1 MRICTVQ
8 EMREMDRRAV
18 EEYGLP
24 EAILMENAGQ
34 AVYNVV
40 KSQYG
45 TGGRRYVVICGRG
58 NNGGD
63 GLVLARLLHSN
74 GADVKVFLLADETSV
89 SGAAEVNF
97 DAARKAGVPLQRLCT
112 VEDLYLGR
120 RCDVVIDALF
130 GTGITREVAGLE
142 ADVIGKVNE
151 SGLPVVSVDIP
162 SGVDGDTGAV
172 HGVGIRAACTVT
184 FGSPKWGNVLPPG
197 REMCGQL
204 FLSRISFPPALQEED
219 GLAVLNRLTRLP
231 DRPAESHKSD
241 YGDVLFVAGAGT
253 YLGAPALSVL
263 SFLRA
268 GGGYARLATPRSIAP
283 LLATSASEVVLIP
296 LAETVEGTIAVS
308 NLDELRQRGAAADA
322 VVVGP
327 GLSLNEE
334 TQELVRA
341 LVAVLQ
347 APVVIDG
354 DGLTAIADHPA
365 ALTSREAPTCL
376 TPHAG
381 EMSRLLGWSVEQ
393 VVAHRVEAVR
403 EAAVR
408 FDATVLLKGSSTL
421 VCGPDGVVSVNLSGN
436 PGMATAG
443 CGDVL
448 AGTIAALLG
457 VGLAPRE
464 ATETGAF
471 IHGFAGD
478 LAAWHKGQDGVI
490 ARDVMES
497 LPEAVRLY
505 REGFSEIRRNFYGC
519 VVVI

>member
-1 MRICTVQ
+1 MRVCTVQ
-8 EMREMDRRAV
+8 EMREWDRRAV

-40 KSQYG
+40 KTQYG

-63 GLVLARLLHSN
+63 GLVTARLLHSN
-74 GADVKVFLLADETSV
+74 GAHVKVFLLSDESSL
-89 SGAAEVNF
+89 SGVTGLNR
-97 DAARKAGVPLQRLCT
+97 DAAKKAGIPLHRLRA
-112 VEDLYLGR
+112 VDDLYLGCQ
-120 RCDVVIDALF
+120 CDVVIDALF
-130 GTGITREVAGLE
+130 GTGITREVTGLE
-142 ADVIGKVNE
+142 AEVVRKVNE

-184 FGSPKWGNVLPPG
+184 FGSPKWGNLLPPG

-204 FLSRISFPPALQEED
+204 FLSRISFPPALYEADE
-219 GLAVLNRLTRLP
+219 LAVLNRLTELP
-231 DRPAESHKSD
+231 QRSLESHKSD
-241 YGDVLFVAGAGT
+241 YGDALFVAGAGT
-253 YLGAPALSVL
+253 YLGAPALAVL

-283 LLATSASEVVLIP
+283 LLASSASEAVLIP
-296 LAETVEGTIAVS
+296 MAETVEGTIAVS
-308 NLDELRQRGAAADA
+308 NLEELRQRGAAADV

-327 GLSLNEE
+327 GLSLNPE
-334 TQELVRA
+334 TQDLVRELVPVLRSS
-341 LVAVLQ
+341 LVL
-347 APVVIDG
+347 DG
-354 DGLTAIADHPA
+354 DGLTAIADDPA
-365 ALTSREAPTCL
+365 ALAGREAPTLL

-381 EMSRLLGWSVEQ
+381 EMSRLLGWSIEQ
-393 VVAHRVEAVR
+393 VVARRVEAVR
-403 EAAVR
+403 EASHR

-421 VCGPDGVVSVNLSGN
+421 VCGPDGVVSVNLTGN

-448 AGTIAALLG
+448 AGTIGALLG
-457 VGLAPRE
+457 LGLAPRE
-464 ATETGAF
+464 AMETGAF
-471 IHGFAGD
+471 IHGIAGD
-478 LAAWHKGQDGVI
+478 LAAGHKGQDGVI

-505 REGFSEIRRNFYGC
+505 REGFLEMRRNFYGR

>member
-1 MRICTVQ
+1 MRVCTVQ
-8 EMREMDRRAV
+8 EMRELDRRAV
-18 EEYGLP
+18 EEYAVP

-45 TGGRRYVVICGRG
+45 MGGRRYVVICGRG

-74 GADVKVFLLADETSV
+74 GADVRVFLLSDESSL
-89 SGAAEVNF
+89 SGVAKMNL
-97 DAARKAGVPLQRLCT
+97 DAAMKAGIALQRLRA
-112 VEDLYLGR
+112 VDDLYLGR
-120 RCDVVIDALF
+120 QHDVVIDALF
-130 GTGITREVAGLE
+130 GTGITREIAGLE
-142 ADVIGKVNE
+142 AEVIQKVNQ

-184 FGSPKWGNVLPPG
+184 FGSPKWGNLLPPG

-204 FLSRISFPPALQEED
+204 FLSRISFPPALLEGD
-219 GLAVLNRLTRLP
+219 GLAVLNRLTELP
-231 DRPAESHKSD
+231 RRPVESHKSD
-241 YGDVLFVAGAGT
+241 YGDALFVAGAGT
-253 YLGAPALSVL
+253 YLGAPALAVL
-263 SFLRA
+263 SFLRT

-283 LLATSASEVVLIP
+283 LLAASASEAVLVPMI
-296 LAETVEGTIAVS
+296 ETGDGAIAAS
-308 NLDELRQRGAAADA
+308 NLDELMQRGAAAD
-322 VVVGP
+322 VVVIGP
-327 GLSLNEE
+327 GLSLNPE
-334 TQELVRA
+334 TQDLVRA
-341 LVAVLQ
+341 LVPVLE
-347 APVVIDG
+347 APLLIDG

-365 ALTSREAPTCL
+365 ALTGREAPTLL

-381 EMSRLLGWSVEQ
+381 EMSRLLGWSIEQ
-393 VVAHRVEAVR
+393 IVAHRVEAVR
-403 EAAVR
+403 EASR
-408 FDATVLLKGSSTL
+408 KFNATLLLKGSSTL
-421 VCGPDGVVSVNLSGN
+421 VCGPDGVVSVNLTGN

-457 VGLAPRE
+457 LGLAPRE
-464 ATETGAF
+464 AMETGAF

-478 LAAWHKGQDGVI
+478 LAAGHKGQDGVI
-490 ARDVMES
+490 ARDVLES

-505 REGFSEIRRNFYGC
+505 REGFSEMRRNLYGR

>member
-1 MRICTVQ
+1 MRVCTVQ
-8 EMREMDRRAV
+8 EMRELDRRAV

-45 TGGRRYVVICGRG
+45 MDGRRYVVICGRG

-74 GADVKVFLLADETSV
+74 GAHVSVFLLSDESSL
-89 SGAAEVNF
+89 SGMARMNL
-97 DAARKAGVPLQRLCT
+97 DAAMKAGIPLQRLRAIG
-112 VEDLYLGR
+112 DLYLGR
-120 RCDVVIDALF
+120 QCDVVVDALF
-130 GTGITREVAGLE
+130 GTGITREVTGLE
-142 ADVIGKVNE
+142 AEVIRKVNE

-172 HGVGIRAACTVT
+172 HGVAIRAACTVT
-184 FGSPKWGNVLPPG
+184 FGSPKWGNMLPPG

-204 FLSRISFPPALQEED
+204 FLSRISFPPALHEEK
-219 GLAVLNRLTRLP
+219 GQGRLNALTRLP
-231 DRPAESHKSD
+231 RRSVESHKSD
-241 YGDVLFVAGAGT
+241 YGDTLFVAGAGT
-253 YLGAPALSVL
+253 YLGAPALAVL

-283 LLATSASEVVLIP
+283 LLATAASEAVLIP
-296 LAETVEGTIAVS
+296 MAETSEGTIAVS
-308 NLDELRQRGAAADA
+308 NLEKLRQRGAVADV

-327 GLSLNEE
+327 GLSLNSE
-334 TQELVRA
+334 TQDLVRA
-341 LVAVLQ
+341 LVPVLET
-347 APVVIDG
+347 PVVIDG
-354 DGLTAIADHPA
+354 DGLTAVADEPA
-365 ALTSREAPTCL
+365 ALSARKAPTLL

-403 EAAVR
+403 EAALR

-421 VCGPDGVVSVNLSGN
+421 VCGADGVVSVNLTGN

-448 AGTIAALLG
+448 SGTIAALLG
-457 VGLAPRE
+457 LGLAPCE
-464 ATETGAF
+464 AMETGAF
-471 IHGFAGD
+471 IHGLAGD
-478 LAAWHKGQDGVI
+478 LAAGQKGQDGVI

-505 REGFSEIRRNFYGC
+505 REGFPEMGRNLYGR